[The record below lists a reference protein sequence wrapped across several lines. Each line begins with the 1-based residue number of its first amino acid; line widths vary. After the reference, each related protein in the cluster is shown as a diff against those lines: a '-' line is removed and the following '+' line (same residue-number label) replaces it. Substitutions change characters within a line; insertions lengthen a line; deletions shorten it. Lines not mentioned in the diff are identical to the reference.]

1 MATKKAKKG
10 KKTAAKKL
18 NKKLLRNVTTLK
30 KSEIF
35 PPDPC

>member
-10 KKTAAKKL
+10 KKATAKKL
-18 NKKLLRNVTTLK
+18 NKKPLRSVTTLK

-35 PPDPC
+35 PTDPC